1 MELIFSVHPPGYQIS
16 PWLSIDFY
24 FWRPWLSVDPFT
36 YKLIPWLSGRLNF
49 SIDLLVILVMSVHFM
64 INALDYQCIY
74 LTSASKLL
82 NFLAIPLIISG
93 FPWLSFDPL
102 SHPTGFYWSVLSL
115 NSVYPTNVFPS
126 LSSLN
131 HEGEGPLLIWSP
143 VAIDA
148 WDIESKCSEFFL
160 SVDFPGYQG

>member
-1 MELIFSVHPPGYQIS
+1 MDHFKAFGYIKILWLFILSSWNLSFQFIPQVIKYPLDYQLI
-16 PWLSIDFY
+16 SIFDPRGFQ
-24 FWRPWLSVDPFT
+24 SSPFT

-131 HEGEGPLLIWSP
+131 HEGEGPLLI
-143 VAIDA
+143 
-148 WDIESKCSEFFL
+148 
-160 SVDFPGYQG
+160 